1 MLASVRTVEDQVTTL
16 HLGSGILSSRL
27 VLCSCV
33 VRQLEA
39 SHDAG
44 ETDEHG
50 AGTPSESE
58 ITLKISDSTIPNADR
73 RAIVVSATPGVT
85 HS

>member
-16 HLGSGILSSRL
+16 HLGSRILSPRL
-27 VLCSCV
+27 VLSSCV

-39 SHDAG
+39 SDVEGVQHQAG
-44 ETDEHG
+44 AVE
-50 AGTPSESE
+50 ASVSV
-58 ITLKISDSTIPNADR
+58 IAVLVSDSTIPNADGR
-73 RAIVVSATPGVT
+73 TVVVSATPGVT

>member
-39 SHDAG
+39 SDVEGVKH
-44 ETDEHG
+44 ETG
-50 AGTPSESE
+50 AVKTSVSV
-58 ITLKISDSTIPNADR
+58 ITVLISDSTIPNADR